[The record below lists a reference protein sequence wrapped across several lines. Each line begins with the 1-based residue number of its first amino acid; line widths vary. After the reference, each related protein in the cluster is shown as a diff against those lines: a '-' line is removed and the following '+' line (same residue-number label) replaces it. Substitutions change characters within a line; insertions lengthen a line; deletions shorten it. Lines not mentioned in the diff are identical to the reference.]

1 MISSRLSTSHV
12 HQSLVCCSPYQAT
25 HELHS
30 LSKASSLIC
39 RSLSST
45 SAATSGR
52 NLIITFRMTT
62 CMSCSG
68 VSNSSIQQ
76 SKCLAVCGAWLSG
89 PKPKSRLSDG
99 IEVKSCDSSG
109 HRWGRWQ
116 TGVRAE
122 SNPLYQSLALPLQ
135 SGRYR
140 GQRQVTEK
148 KDQYRMWTLCTPST

>member
-1 MISSRLSTSHV
+1 MITLVRARSKWLVRPTTSIFNHKEHLTNHDLILSINLPRPPISRVLLPLSS
-12 HQSLVCCSPYQAT
+12 T

-45 SAATSGR
+45 SAAISGR

-76 SKCLAVCGAWLSG
+76 SKRLAVCGAWLSG

-99 IEVKSCDSSG
+99 IEVESCDSSR
-109 HRWGRWQ
+109 HRRGR
-116 TGVRAE
+116 
-122 SNPLYQSLALPLQ
+122 
-135 SGRYR
+135 
-140 GQRQVTEK
+140 
-148 KDQYRMWTLCTPST
+148 